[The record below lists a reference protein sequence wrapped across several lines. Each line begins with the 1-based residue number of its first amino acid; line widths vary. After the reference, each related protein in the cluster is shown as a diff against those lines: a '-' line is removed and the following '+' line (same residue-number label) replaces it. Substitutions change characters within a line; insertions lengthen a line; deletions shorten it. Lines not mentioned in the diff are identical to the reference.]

1 MIKIKDLNK
10 HFAKHKVL
18 NEINLQFNAGECV
31 ALIGP
36 NGSGKTTLIKSILAL
51 VTIEKGEIHVQNEN
65 IRNQSDYRSKIGYM
79 PQINRFPEHM
89 SVQQLFKMMKSIRQ
103 DVTDYDLSLYEAF
116 NIDNMRK
123 KKLGILSGGMR
134 QKVSAALAFLFKP
147 EILIL
152 DEPTAGLDPVS
163 NEILKKKLKEA
174 IEKENKLVLITSHIL
189 NDLDDIADRVVYL
202 MDGSLY
208 FDKQMTALK
217 EETSESRLNKIIA
230 SILNTENHYV

>member
-51 VTIEKGEIHVQNEN
+51 VTIEKGEIHVQNES
-65 IRNQSDYRSKIGYM
+65 IQNQSAYRSNIGYM

-89 SVQQLFKMMKSIRQ
+89 SVHQLFNMMKSIRSE
-103 DVTDYDLSLYEAF
+103 VTDYDLSLYEAF
-116 NIDNMRK
+116 DIESMGK

-147 EILIL
+147 KILIL

-163 NEILKKKLKEA
+163 NEILKQKLKES

-208 FDKQMTALK
+208 FDKQMRALK
-217 EETSESRLNKIIA
+217 EETSENRLNKIIA
-230 SILNTENHYV
+230 SILNTENQYV